1 MKSFKSIVVLIM
13 LSVPFAAQS
22 ATNIAMSQFLNDI
35 RGSSFNLLIAQPHI
49 IDIRNS
55 KRRKRAIYSGF
66 KKELRNM
73 NILLRKLKLNAKLRS
88 PGLSNDIPQYQS
100 NDKAAGKKLYKLI
113 QDETTLWLSKL
124 SEDIVIKGNKKE
136 ETDDGEL
143 SDDIGA
149 DIDFDTDIVEVTDDQ
164 LSLNKQPVTPGGIA
178 NTVFLDI
185 GDNYAGLF
193 GGQKVNRFQKGE
205 MQSVTLKGFVEDL
218 QDIYIPYRGNNGLP
232 EPLPLHAVFG
242 SAFLPDKMGAI
253 HVMRLFVFVI
263 VNDPETQKVRVA
275 AKPVPRFRWDR
286 NEYYIAAATGSVLR
300 AIFSEAL
307 GVKVEDE

>member
-1 MKSFKSIVVLIM
+1 MHEQVMKSFKSLVCLIM
-13 LSVPFAAQS
+13 LAVPFTAQS

-35 RGSSFNLLIAQPHI
+35 RGSSFNLLIAEPHI

-113 QDETTLWLSKL
+113 KDETTLWLSKL

-136 ETDDGEL
+136 ATEEGGEL

-149 DIDFDTDIVEVTDDQ
+149 DIDFDTDIVEVTDD
-164 LSLNKQPVTPGGIA
+164 K
-178 NTVFLDI
+178 
-185 GDNYAGLF
+185 
-193 GGQKVNRFQKGE
+193 
-205 MQSVTLKGFVEDL
+205 LKL
-218 QDIYIPYRGNNGLP
+218 
-232 EPLPLHAVFG
+232 
-242 SAFLPDKMGAI
+242 
-253 HVMRLFVFVI
+253 RLK
-263 VNDPETQKVRVA
+263 ESRVG
-275 AKPVPRFRWDR
+275 KD
-286 NEYYIAAATGSVLR
+286 
-300 AIFSEAL
+300 
-307 GVKVEDE
+307 